1 MAEYPFFP
9 MFVDLS
15 RRRVLVVGGGRI
27 AARRVKTL
35 VQFCPSVT
43 VVAPELHPDILALVE
58 AGRVVARWRIY
69 LESDL
74 DGIGLA
80 LACTDDTELNAA
92 VAAACRARGIPVN
105 NAGDKGD
112 CDFLFPGV
120 ARKDALVMGVT
131 AGGEDHRL
139 ARQVTE
145 ALRNWLEHDYTP
157 HSGDGH

>member
-1 MAEYPFFP
+1 MAGYPFFP

-27 AARRVKTL
+27 AARRIKTL

-43 VVAPELHPDILALVE
+43 VVAPELHPDIAALAD
-58 AGRVVARWRIY
+58 AGRVAAWRRPY
-69 LESDL
+69 RESDL
-74 DGIGLA
+74 DGVGLA
-80 LACTDDTELNAA
+80 LACTGDGDLNAA

-120 ARKDALVMGVT
+120 ARRDALVVGVT

-139 ARQVTE
+139 ARQATE
-145 ALRNWLEHDYTP
+145 ALKHWLEHEFTP
-157 HSGDGH
+157 HSGEGH